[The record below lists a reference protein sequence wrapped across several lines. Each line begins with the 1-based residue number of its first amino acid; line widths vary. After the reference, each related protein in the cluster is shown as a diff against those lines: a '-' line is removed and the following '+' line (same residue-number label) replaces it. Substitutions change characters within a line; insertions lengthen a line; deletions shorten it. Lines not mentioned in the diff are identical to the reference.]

1 MTKFGLIRFG
11 KGEIFW
17 RKTQRN
23 ETEAQLCD
31 LERQRLQVYPWRV
44 SELQKRIE
52 DILCLHMFSLNVF
65 KFDLY
70 LLKQCIFKSLNRDFE
85 QAYLMIVGQSSYFT
99 SCYCRFNFC
108 TAIFYRRKWSM
119 NSKEWLQHFMHEKFF
134 FAKCSQSWFAWN
146 KKGHFASF
154 LERPLN
160 EVRVKRVCKSCI
172 REHSEQRVLDHNRN
186 LGKSDL
192 RN

>member
-1 MTKFGLIRFG
+1 MTKFGFIRFG
-11 KGEIFW
+11 KGEIFG

-44 SELQKRIE
+44 SELQKMIE

-70 LLKQCIFKSLNRDFE
+70 LLKQSIFKSLNRDFE

-108 TAIFYRRKWSM
+108 TAIF
-119 NSKEWLQHFMHEKFF
+119 LP
-134 FAKCSQSWFAWN
+134 A
-146 KKGHFASF
+146 
-154 LERPLN
+154 
-160 EVRVKRVCKSCI
+160 RVKHEFQRMTAAFYAWKVFFRLMFSILICI
-172 REHSEQRVLDHNRN
+172 
-186 LGKSDL
+186 K
-192 RN
+192 

>member
-1 MTKFGLIRFG
+1 MTKFGFIRFG

-44 SELQKRIE
+44 SELQKMIE
-52 DILCLHMFSLNVF
+52 DILCPHMFSLNVF

-70 LLKQCIFKSLNRDFE
+70 LLKQSIFKSLNRDFE

-108 TAIFYRRKWSM
+108 TAIFYRREWSM

-134 FAKCSQSWFAWN
+134 FRQMFSI
-146 KKGHFASF
+146 
-154 LERPLN
+154 LI
-160 EVRVKRVCKSCI
+160 CI
-172 REHSEQRVLDHNRN
+172 
-186 LGKSDL
+186 K
-192 RN
+192 